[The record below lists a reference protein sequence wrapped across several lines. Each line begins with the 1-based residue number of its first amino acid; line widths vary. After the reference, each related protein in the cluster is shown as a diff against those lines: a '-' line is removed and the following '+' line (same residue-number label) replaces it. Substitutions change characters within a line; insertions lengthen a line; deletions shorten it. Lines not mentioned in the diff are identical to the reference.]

1 MTQANSLCPDCEQG
15 NLSEHTHSL
24 QLQHKG
30 QTLTVEGLRYWLCDN
45 CEAEIIRAD
54 QIRDGDRLIAE
65 AKRQADGL
73 LSGAEIRALRR
84 RLKLSQHQ
92 AAALFGGGQNAFSKY
107 ERGEVIQS
115 TAMDRL
121 MRLAAWKDENFRE
134 LERLSG
140 IEPSTPKH
148 EEKTE
153 VRSSNVVRLTLPSPD
168 VERHRRMHMTGWHNA
183 EVAEA

>member
-30 QTLTVEGLRYWLCDN
+30 QTLTVEGLRYWLCDH

-65 AKRQADGL
+65 AKREADGL
-73 LSGAEIRALRR
+73 LSGPEIRALRK
-84 RLKLSQHQ
+84 RLGLSQHQ

-121 MRLAAWKDENFRE
+121 MRLAAWKHENFRE
-134 LERLSG
+134 LKRLSG
-140 IEPSTPKH
+140 FEDGATQS

-153 VRSSNVVRLTLPSPD
+153 VRTSNVVRLKIPSPD
-168 VERHRRMHMTGWHNA
+168 VERHRHMHRTGWQNA